1 MSLILLHGVMKMYI
15 TDFDMGFYLG
25 FQAVAADI
33 KAKFSKD
40 DAPGKDGTS
49 KSELVQ
55 LLSPK
60 FDKTYSTARSDIQ
73 HEFTAKSH
81 VSNVV

>member
-1 MSLILLHGVMKMYI
+1 MLHGVMKMYMK
-15 TDFDMGFYLG
+15 DFDQGFYVG

-33 KAKFSKD
+33 KAKLFSKD
-40 DAPGKDGTS
+40 DTS
-49 KSELVQ
+49 KDELVQ

-73 HEFTAKSH
+73 HEFTAKSN